1 VHSVYSE
8 KEVFLRELI
17 SNASDACDKLRYE
30 SISDPSLLGEDP
42 DLKIY
47 ILPDKESKTLSIV
60 DTGIGMAKA
69 ELVENLGT
77 IAKSGTKAFLDQMAE
92 AKEAKDAAPSLI
104 GQFGVG
110 FYSAFMVA
118 HTVTVTSG
126 RAGSDEMWAWESDGT
141 GEFSVSRVAT
151 APAPLK
157 ARGTVITLHLRDG
170 EEEFADAERLKA
182 LVRSYSNHIDFPIEL
197 RTKPDEEGERAN
209 DASALWVRPKSE
221 ITQEEYTE
229 FYHHTAGAYDEPA
242 LTVHYRAEGL
252 NSFIGLLYIPS
263 ARPFDLFDP
272 ERSGRIKLFVR
283 RVFITDTAPLLPG
296 YLRFV
301 RGVVDSEDMP
311 LNMSREMLQN
321 NPVVA
326 ALKKALTGRVLSE
339 LEKLKNKERET
350 FATVWSTF
358 GAVLKEGLYEDASRR
373 DAILKLALF
382 KTTKGEVERTLE
394 EVLADFKDN
403 QTAFYYLTAED
414 EASARRSAQLEGYR
428 ARGLEVL
435 LLTDPV
441 DNFWLTAVEGFEG
454 KPFKSVTRGTDD
466 LSGFAKEE
474 GAVDDVPAEEPS
486 LASLI
491 AFMKQTLEEE
501 VEDVKRSDRL
511 TDSAACLV
519 APDTGMDLQ
528 LEKFLAQTNQ
538 LGAGLGK
545 RVLEVNPTH
554 PLIAA
559 MAQHLTDKG
568 GSPTLEEAVRLVHD
582 QTVIQEGETPT
593 DVAAFAKRLSDVL
606 ARLFA

>member
-1 VHSVYSE
+1 
-8 KEVFLRELI
+8 
-17 SNASDACDKLRYE
+17 
-30 SISDPSLLGEDP
+30 
-42 DLKIY
+42 
-47 ILPDKESKTLSIV
+47 
-60 DTGIGMAKA
+60 
-69 ELVENLGT
+69 
-77 IAKSGTKAFLDQMAE
+77 
-92 AKEAKDAAPSLI
+92 
-104 GQFGVG
+104 
-110 FYSAFMVA
+110 
-118 HTVTVTSG
+118 
-126 RAGSDEMWAWESDGT
+126 
-141 GEFSVSRVAT
+141 
-151 APAPLK
+151 
-157 ARGTVITLHLRDG
+157 
-170 EEEFADAERLKA
+170 
-182 LVRSYSNHIDFPIEL
+182 
-197 RTKPDEEGERAN
+197 
-209 DASALWVRPKSE
+209 
-221 ITQEEYTE
+221 
-229 FYHHTAGAYDEPA
+229 
-242 LTVHYRAEGL
+242 
-252 NSFIGLLYIPS
+252 
-263 ARPFDLFDP
+263 
-272 ERSGRIKLFVR
+272 
-283 RVFITDTAPLLPG
+283 
-296 YLRFV
+296 
-301 RGVVDSEDMP
+301 
-311 LNMSREMLQN
+311 
-321 NPVVA
+321 
-326 ALKKALTGRVLSE
+326 
-339 LEKLKNKERET
+339 
-350 FATVWSTF
+350 
-358 GAVLKEGLYEDASRR
+358 SRR

-538 LGAGLGK
+538 LGAGMGK